1 MTGSYFEPKQKK
13 KFPSFSPVETKI
25 RFCPTRSK
33 GFLWL
38 GGRDLQYGE
47 WSQAGAVASLECGG
61 IWLGCAMEEAQPK
74 DSEAFIKDMKVGP
87 EALLFLLLKYNNRR
101 NFTVPE

>member
-1 MTGSYFEPKQKK
+1 MLCKIPTSL
-13 KFPSFSPVETKI
+13 PSI
-25 RFCPTRSK
+25 LPTRSK

-74 DSEAFIKDMKVGP
+74 ESEAFIKDMKVGV
-87 EALLFLLLKYNNRR
+87 ASGMVDR
-101 NFTVPE
+101 